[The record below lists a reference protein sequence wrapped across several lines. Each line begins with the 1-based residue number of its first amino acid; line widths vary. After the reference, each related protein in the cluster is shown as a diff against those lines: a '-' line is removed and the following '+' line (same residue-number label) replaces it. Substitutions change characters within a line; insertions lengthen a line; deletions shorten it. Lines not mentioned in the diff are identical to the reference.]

1 MSDPAQRLRNRAS
14 GSSLTVDYADVLAQA
29 VDNEKWR
36 VIREVIKILKAE
48 TVKEL
53 NGYSTWDTKPRPAE
67 SYRDSVLKQVNAL

>member
-36 VIREVIKILKAE
+36 IIRDVVRILDEVATDKPKGDFSYLRENRCA
-48 TVKEL
+48 KE
-53 NGYSTWDTKPRPAE
+53 YKEA
-67 SYRDSVLKQVNAL
+67 VLAKVNAL